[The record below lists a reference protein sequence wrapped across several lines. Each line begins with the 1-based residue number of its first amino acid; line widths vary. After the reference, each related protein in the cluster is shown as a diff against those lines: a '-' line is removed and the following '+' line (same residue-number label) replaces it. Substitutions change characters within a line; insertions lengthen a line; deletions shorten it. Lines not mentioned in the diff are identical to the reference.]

1 MGTNIERGRQTNRL
15 TGVNKC
21 RNSGWH
27 CWAGAQNIPAVSRA
41 TELRW
46 RGSAECWGGA
56 INIRRV
62 DICTASRVLFV
73 FHENGFDLGNAFRRG
88 KSAC

>member
-1 MGTNIERGRQTNRL
+1 MLLSCVGGEVRRVG
-15 TGVNKC
+15 GV
-21 RNSGWH
+21 
-27 CWAGAQNIPAVSRA
+27 
-41 TELRW
+41 T
-46 RGSAECWGGA
+46 